1 MNNVKSIKKTN
12 FLRKLLKQRPAFL
25 GVLTVFIAVTAAI
38 IFKPFA
44 TILNLKSFLLNIST
58 NMIVAIG
65 MMILLISGAFDLSVG
80 SVAGLTGAL
89 SANLM
94 YYGGVNWVVSVTTA
108 LILAVGIGLL
118 NGVLIAKVGVNPLIE
133 TLAMM
138 GLIRGFALLVG
149 GTGIIG
155 LPDGFL
161 KIADNKFI
169 GIRTPIWYM
178 IFIAVIFSFLVSKTL
193 FFRRYYYIG
202 SNEKAANLS
211 GINIVKMRIVSFMIA
226 SGLAGIGG
234 IILTSRLQTALASLG
249 NGLELRVITA
259 CILGGASLAGGQG
272 SIFGA
277 LMGTIFIA
285 VLNNIMIIAR
295 MRSYWQMI
303 VIGSIL
309 LIAVTLDAV
318 INRPAAE

>member
-1 MNNVKSIKKTN
+1 MDRDKNMENITILK
-12 FLRKLLKQRPAFL
+12 KLLKNRPAFL
-25 GVLTVFIAVTAAI
+25 GLIIVGISIIASF

-44 TILNLKSFLLNIST
+44 TTLNLKSLLLNMST
-58 NMIVAIG
+58 NTIVAIG

-80 SVAGLTGAL
+80 SVFGLAGAL

-94 YYGGVNWVVSVTTA
+94 FYQNVNWALSVIIA
-108 LILAVGIGLL
+108 LLVCIGIGAF

-138 GLIRGFALLVG
+138 GLIRGLALLVG

-161 KIADNKFI
+161 KIADNKFLWLRI
-169 GIRTPIWYM
+169 PVWYM
-178 IFIAVIFSFLVSKTL
+178 VGIVIIFTFLVSKTV
-193 FFRRYYYIG
+193 FFRKYYYIG

-211 GINIVKMRIVSFMIA
+211 GINIGKMRIISFMIS
-226 SGLAGIGG
+226 SGLAGVGG

-272 SIFGA
+272 SVLGA
-277 LMGTIFIA
+277 VMGTMFVA
-285 VLNNIMIIAR
+285 VLNNLMIIAR
-295 MRSYWQMI
+295 ISTYWQGV
-303 VIGSIL
+303 VIGTIL
-309 LIAVTLDAV
+309 LMAVTSDA
-318 INRPAAE
+318 IMNRSGAE

>member
-1 MNNVKSIKKTN
+1 MNEEKSIERSD
-12 FLRKLLKQRPAFL
+12 FLRQLIRQRPIFL
-25 GVLTVFIAVTAAI
+25 GILTIIIVVFASI

-94 YYGGVNWVVSVTTA
+94 YYGGINWIVSVVTA
-108 LILAVGIGLL
+108 FLLAVGIGLL

-138 GLIRGFALLVG
+138 GLIRGFALQVG

-178 IFIAVIFSFLVSKTL
+178 ICIVVIFTFLVSKTL
-193 FFRRYYYIG
+193 FFSRYYYIG

-211 GINIVKMRIVSFMIA
+211 GINVVKMRIISFMIA

-259 CILGGASLAGGQG
+259 CILGGASLSGGQG
-272 SIFGA
+272 SIYGA
-277 LMGTIFIA
+277 IMGTIFIA

-295 MRSYWQMI
+295 ISSFWQMI
-303 VIGSIL
+303 VTGTIL

-318 INRPAAE
+318 INRPRAE